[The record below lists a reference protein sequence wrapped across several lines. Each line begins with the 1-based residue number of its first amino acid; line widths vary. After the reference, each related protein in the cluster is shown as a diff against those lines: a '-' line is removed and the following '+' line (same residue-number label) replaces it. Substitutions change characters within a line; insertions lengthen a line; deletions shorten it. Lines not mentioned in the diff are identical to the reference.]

1 MALMFIAVYKCE
13 VLCFSAQVGCG
24 VGNTIFPLLAE
35 FPQIFLHACDFSP
48 RAVNLVKVRI
58 LELYRNLPFL
68 WNPSL
73 VDLWYNYD
81 LWNLIL
87 VQIRFCLKSHD
98 RTLLCWQAHQEYSEQ
113 RVNAFVCDV
122 TAEDLSAFIA
132 PSSVDVVTLVHVLN
146 KLLFLLLLS
155 YCWLEGL
162 GGLEVKL

>member
-48 RAVNLVKVRI
+48 RAVNLVK
-58 LELYRNLPFL
+58 
-68 WNPSL
+68 
-73 VDLWYNYD
+73 
-81 LWNLIL
+81 
-87 VQIRFCLKSHD
+87 
-98 RTLLCWQAHQEYSEQ
+98 AHQEYSEQ

-132 PSSVDVVTLVHVLN
+132 PSSVDVVTLVFMLSAVSPAKMAEVIINLKQVLKPGGHVLVRDYAMGDLAQERLTRKDQKISEN
-146 KLLFLLLLS
+146 FFARGDGTVCPLLHEL
-155 YCWLEGL
+155 
-162 GGLEVKL
+162 

>member
-48 RAVNLVKVRI
+48 RAVNLVK
-58 LELYRNLPFL
+58 
-68 WNPSL
+68 
-73 VDLWYNYD
+73 
-81 LWNLIL
+81 
-87 VQIRFCLKSHD
+87 
-98 RTLLCWQAHQEYSEQ
+98 AHQEYSEQ

-132 PSSVDVVTLVHVLN
+132 PSSVDVVTLVRVLN

-155 YCWLEGL
+155 YC
-162 GGLEVKL
+162 